1 MTIDEF
7 RRTSPYVIRM
17 RELLADPV
25 MQDGLLALLDS
36 NRPRQLAD
44 NAEAVA
50 SIRQQSQARGFD
62 DAIAKL
68 LLLCEPIQ
76 PPPREEETTYEP
88 ET

>member
-1 MTIDEF
+1 
-7 RRTSPYVIRM
+7 M
-17 RELLADPV
+17 RELLSDEV
-25 MQDGLLALLDS
+25 MQAGLLALLDS

-44 NAEAVA
+44 NAESVV

-68 LLLCEPIQ
+68 MILCEPIA
-76 PPPREEETTYEP
+76 PPPREEEPSYEP